1 MVVKVAS
8 SSRPPLIVNHVEVP
22 EKKSKTT
29 TCAPFG
35 ELLCLS
41 VDSSPASVK
50 WSVSLSDG
58 CRDLPVHPSTLKAC
72 LHDYTFELIDGQKT
86 LTSQAFAH

>member
-50 WSVSLSDG
+50 WSVSVGNNNINFPSSCPTAAETCL
-58 CRDLPVHPSTLKAC
+58 STLPP
-72 LHDYTFELIDGQKT
+72 
-86 LTSQAFAH
+86 